1 MCIALCTQNASILIV
16 IADLL
21 WLEQRYV
28 DIFFASRALHCFTIL
43 AFLVVRSLYQTVL
56 HKCRLRLIVSPY
68 QNTNGLRILEASEP
82 LALIWPRRDARSVNN
97 YYCYNNNSRPLG
109 RPFFNIIIIII
120 IINL

>member
-82 LALIWPRRDARSVNN
+82 LALIWPQRDARSVNN
-97 YYCYNNNSRPLG
+97 YASKDNNITFRNH
-109 RPFFNIIIIII
+109 IV
-120 IINL
+120 